1 MVPVGAVHPSSKE
14 PPLMPRW
21 AWQVQ
26 EQAIPAQQ
34 MCWRDHGKAFVA
46 STMGLLKSSCNS
58 DRTSTPT
65 QQ

>member
-14 PPLMPRW
+14 PPLVPRW

-46 STMGLLKSSCNS
+46 STMG
-58 DRTSTPT
+58 T
-65 QQ
+65 